1 MKTFKFSHT
10 LLLFASMILLSTPQA
25 WAVDVEVPEEELA
38 KESVL
43 PRFERGEA
51 VKNRNVITDKKI
63 ELGPYFGWNF
73 TEPIY
78 NQAKFGFNAGYHLTE
93 DHTLMLNFVYW
104 LPGRNT
110 QYTDLL
116 YKIQQLEF
124 TRVPN
129 IQFAFWLN
137 WELQAYYGK
146 MSFTKRGVTN
156 LHLYPI
162 LGLGMTKT
170 DAKMHPGINVGLGQ
184 KFYFGKS
191 FALRIDF
198 KIQYQQGPNPFL
210 ASGLKATDPIPA
222 ASAFADKFSL
232 GTILDFGFTFLL

>member
-1 MKTFKFSHT
+1 MKTLNFLFTGLILVST
-10 LLLFASMILLSTPQA
+10 LP
-25 WAVDVEVPEEELA
+25 AVAVEVEVPEEELA

-51 VKNRNVITDKKI
+51 VKNRNVITNKKF
-63 ELGPYFGWNF
+63 EFGPYFGWNF

-78 NQAKFGFNAGYHLTE
+78 NQAKFGLNAGYHLTE
-93 DHTLMLNFVYW
+93 EHALTVNFVYW
-104 LPGRNT
+104 MQGRNT

-116 YKIQQLEF
+116 YQVQGLDF
-124 TRVPN
+124 TRVPSVSY
-129 IQFAFWLN
+129 AFWLN

-162 LGLGMTKT
+162 LGLGLTKS

-191 FALRIDF
+191 VALRIDF
-198 KIQYQQGPNPFL
+198 KVQYQQHPNPFL
-210 ASGLKATDPIPA
+210 HPGLRNKAPTVDPVPSP
-222 ASAFADKFSL
+222 SAFGDKFSL

>member
-1 MKTFKFSHT
+1 MSRYRS
-10 LLLFASMILLSTPQA
+10 LLLIPIIAFATARAL
-25 WAVDVEVPEEELA
+25 AVDVEVPEEELA

-51 VKNRNVITDKKI
+51 VKNRNVVTDKKF
-63 ELGPYFGWNF
+63 ELGAYAGWNF

-78 NQAKFGFNAGYHLTE
+78 NQGKVGFNGGYHLTE
-93 DHTLMLNFVYW
+93 EHALMVNFVYW
-104 LPGRNT
+104 FPGRNS

-116 YKIQQLEF
+116 AKIQNLDF
-124 TRVPN
+124 TRTPN
-129 IQFAFWLN
+129 IQYALWLN

-170 DAKMHPGINVGLGQ
+170 ANKVYPGINLGLGQ

-191 FALRIDF
+191 FALRFDF

-210 ASGLKATDPIPA
+210 ASGLRTTDPIPDP
-222 ASAFADKFSL
+222 SAFGDKFTL